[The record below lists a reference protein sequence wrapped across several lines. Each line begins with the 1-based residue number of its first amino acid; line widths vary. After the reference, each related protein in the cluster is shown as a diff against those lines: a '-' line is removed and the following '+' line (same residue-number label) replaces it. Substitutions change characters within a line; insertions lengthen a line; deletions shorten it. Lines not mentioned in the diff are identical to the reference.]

1 MAAWGLAPD
10 VVTTVV
16 AGTKRSRAYRR
27 VRPELSS
34 ACPLDVWVEDELG
47 FAQFE
52 LDEDR
57 GARSGWLVFAVRLR
71 DGALVAAKI
80 LEPGHDVATMLVSDL
95 LRDDGTALAGTRR
108 SSS

>member
-10 VVTTVV
+10 LVTTVV
-16 AGTKRSRAYRR
+16 AVAKRSPAYRR
-27 VRPELSS
+27 VRRELGS

-57 GARSGWLVFAVRLR
+57 REAARPGWLVFAVRLR
-71 DGALVAAKI
+71 DGALVAAKV
-80 LEPGHDVATMLVSDL
+80 LEPGYEVATMSVSDL
-95 LRDDGTALAGTRR
+95 LAG
-108 SSS
+108 

>member
-10 VVTTVV
+10 LVTTVV
-16 AGTKRSRAYRR
+16 AGAKRSPAYRR

-34 ACPLDVWVEDELG
+34 ACPLDVWVADELG

-57 GARSGWLVFAVRLR
+57 REAARPGWLVFAVRLR
-71 DGALVAAKI
+71 DGALVAAKV
-80 LEPGHDVATMLVSDL
+80 LEPGHEVATMSVSDL
-95 LRDDGTALAGTRR
+95 LAG
-108 SSS
+108 